1 MLRQMNPELFR
12 AVLKN
17 ELWMRKITQIEL
29 DRKVG
34 ATPRIVNNWLR
45 GRTVPPPYTI
55 VGVMVLLRGEWDY
68 E

>member
-1 MLRQMNPELFR
+1 MNPELFCSI
-12 AVLKN
+12 LKN

-29 DRKVG
+29 ARKVG
-34 ATPRIVNNWLR
+34 ATPRIVNNWLK
-45 GRTVPPPYTI
+45 GRTVPALYVQ